1 MAYPQS
7 EYQVVNK
14 LNVPAEYKS
23 SGFVYVMKNKSMPG
37 IYKIGMTTNS
47 PEARAKELSS
57 ATGVPSPFTVLA
69 AFHSQNPR
77 VDEKLVHRVFS
88 KFRMSNSREFFSF
101 PTWADIAGALSEIEI
116 MVGPERYSDAAVL
129 AMNETFISFSNEPE
143 IDLSEELCAQ
153 GIGGVVGNMSAVKNF
168 LYRAGIDYVKGL
180 IIQHNASLAFLPS
193 GEVVL
198 VKSIEAQ
205 HFEKGEKK

>member
-7 EYQVVNK
+7 EYQVVTK

-23 SGFVYVMKNKSMPG
+23 SGFVYVMENENMPG

-57 ATGVPSPFTVLA
+57 ATGVPSQFSVLA

-77 VDEKLVHRVFS
+77 VDEKLVHQVFS
-88 KFRMSNSREFFSF
+88 DHRVSDSREFFSF
-101 PTWADIAGALSEIEI
+101 PTWADINGALSEIEI
-116 MVGPERYSDAAVL
+116 MVGPERNADAAVI
-129 AMNETFISFSNEPE
+129 AMNEAFISFSNESE
-143 IDLSEELCAQ
+143 IDLAEELCEQ

-180 IIQHNASLAFLPS
+180 ISQHNASLAFLPG

-205 HFEKGEKK
+205 LFEKGEKE